1 MDERVG
7 PDRTGTGPML
17 EKQTG
22 RLGPLARVTL
32 TALFSLALPLPSL
45 PAENPRAGK
54 NTASIRVGLPFSNN
68 PVQIKANPHLI
79 VSSETGPLFSGRTLD
94 RIRVEPGP
102 RGLALNRQETSFQK
116 ITLASPGGLI
126 QVNDLTVMGRISILQ
141 GGGSLTVVNTLPLE
155 DYLKGVVPVEI
166 SAEWH
171 PEVLKVQAIISRTY
185 ARYQMESNRG
195 KAFDLV
201 STIEDQVYSG
211 VSREHPAA
219 NRAIMD
225 TRGEVLAFDGRILQ
239 AFFHSTS
246 AGPTENAMEVWG
258 INLPYLQGVS
268 CPFDS
273 ESPYFEWTVSIPLEQ
288 IQQSLKKKGYRIG
301 TIATV
306 STRSWTRA
314 GRVEEVRILH
324 SKGELFVKGPEFRKL
339 LGYTRL
345 PSTRFIIAK
354 TGASLQ
360 LQGLGAGHAVGL
372 CQWGAKE
379 MAEKGYSHRAILQ
392 HYYPGSVLVHQSS
405 LEDRPRP

>member
-155 DYLKGVVPVEI
+155 DYLK
-166 SAEWH
+166 
-171 PEVLKVQAIISRTY
+171 
-185 ARYQMESNRG
+185 
-195 KAFDLV
+195 
-201 STIEDQVYSG
+201 
-211 VSREHPAA
+211 
-219 NRAIMD
+219 
-225 TRGEVLAFDGRILQ
+225 
-239 AFFHSTS
+239 
-246 AGPTENAMEVWG
+246 
-258 INLPYLQGVS
+258 
-268 CPFDS
+268 
-273 ESPYFEWTVSIPLEQ
+273 
-288 IQQSLKKKGYRIG
+288 
-301 TIATV
+301 
-306 STRSWTRA
+306 
-314 GRVEEVRILH
+314 
-324 SKGELFVKGPEFRKL
+324 
-339 LGYTRL
+339 
-345 PSTRFIIAK
+345 
-354 TGASLQ
+354 
-360 LQGLGAGHAVGL
+360 
-372 CQWGAKE
+372 
-379 MAEKGYSHRAILQ
+379 
-392 HYYPGSVLVHQSS
+392 
-405 LEDRPRP
+405 